1 MARGLIIGFLAGAL
15 LAGIAF
21 KLLGARG
28 PGGAD
33 GGAAGGEKTGER
45 GGSGSGGGGEGSSPE
60 LVSARA
66 DADRLRAEVADLR
79 AQLAEAKKNAGTS
92 AKARPGRAAK
102 WKELAA
108 LIAQAKKE
116 ADATGAPIKGDKY
129 FGPLLALIGLI
140 ADEQGVP
147 VQDAV
152 MSPDWYPMFA
162 ESVLDASS
170 FPMTDEQRA
179 QMEEALKGPREAWD
193 RYVAEREGMY
203 PLERAAA
210 LRALQFDMFQKL
222 LPVGT
227 DEQRAYVASLNM
239 PPPNAPYQG
248 VWNGAG
254 PRAACKTNISGNI
267 AKSLGLDANQMG
279 SLSPAI
285 DDYMRSYE
293 AIGKEAALK
302 KQAGEP
308 YDDVGAKLALA
319 LEMQKRIGETVR
331 LTDAQ
336 ARALKDWTQVNDYQV
351 KE

>member
-28 PGGAD
+28 PEGQDGAV
-33 GGAAGGEKTGER
+33 AGGEKGGEK
-45 GGSGSGGGGEGSSPE
+45 GGRAAGGGGAGGPQE
-60 LVSARA
+60 LAAAHAES
-66 DADRLRAEVADLR
+66 DRLRAEVADLK
-79 AQLAEAKKNAGTS
+79 AQLAEAKKNAGAA
-92 AKARPGRAAK
+92 AKARPNRAAK

-108 LIAQAKKE
+108 LVAQAKKE
-116 ADATGAPIKGDKY
+116 ADAAGAPIKGDKY

-162 ESVLDASS
+162 QSMLDASP
-170 FPMTDEQRA
+170 FPLSDEQRA
-179 QMEEALKGPREAWD
+179 QMEEALKGSREAWD
-193 RYVAEREGMY
+193 RYVEGREGMS

-210 LRALQFDMFQKL
+210 LRSLQFDMFQKL

-227 DEQRAYVASLNM
+227 EEQRGYIGSLNM

-254 PRAACKTNISGNI
+254 PRAACKANISNNI
-267 AKSLGLDANQMG
+267 SKSLGLDASQMT

-285 DDYMRSYE
+285 DDYMRGYE

-308 YDDVGAKLALA
+308 YDDVAAKLALA
-319 LEMQKRIGETVR
+319 MDMQKRIGETVR

-336 ARALKDWTQVNDYQV
+336 ARALKEWAQVNDYQV